1 MSDSQRALESGESG
15 SRAENPL
22 AATLL
27 SSLARAEPARFDPAA
42 LRALTQYLGR
52 VGRRVLWFK
61 LLRGVAF
68 AAGAAGLLVSIAAIT
83 TGPSLSLTGAGLI
96 WALVLGVGALA
107 GAVGVGSLEDL
118 SGPRRAKLL
127 RPYHPGLSSRARS
140 AAELARTPNGSPE
153 LIASLARGVTEEL
166 SALPLSTVVPAPT
179 HYASHVSGALLVALA
194 AAALLARRDDAAAG
208 LYALLHP
215 GAHDAEGT
223 LVGLWVAS
231 LRARVTYPPVSGRDP
246 DELAQLRS
254 LSVPEGATLELTLRP
269 RIAIERA
276 VLRLGERTLPWR
288 RQEDG
293 TLALSLT
300 AEESGKLELRARI
313 GASWVSDPEPRELRV
328 DKDAAPVVEL
338 LAPLSDQEAEPNQHV
353 PFRYRAKD
361 DHGLD
366 GVDLV
371 VQLGPNRERRLRVQ
385 SFAEGKTMLRDEGS
399 TDVVPAAFGAR
410 PGQTLAV
417 WIEARDRDAFGGANV
432 GRSPVRTIRIGDAD
446 GDKGPELP
454 LLLAARD
461 RALDALAERLENPR
475 HDDPSKVDGAHA
487 RATAKA
493 TRDLIEALSALA
505 DGYEDG
511 KSGESANESLV
522 RDMNRRV
529 SRLLREE
536 PGTSDWAKLDKTA
549 VAELEEDT
557 LWLADLI
564 GRAKLDAAEGAL
576 SRLSATRQRMRK
588 LLNQLK
594 ESDDPAQRA
603 ELLAEIARAR
613 AELNEIGERLS
624 QAESDVPSDFVNY
637 EALRRDADDDPLQ
650 QLERALAQGDLDA
663 AEKALGMLDER
674 MASLESGLQGGHD
687 SFGNARFSPRNAAL
701 DKAQTEVKQLQES
714 QEQLAKESDRLA
726 QKARGRGPEQRA
738 FEAENE
744 RLSQR
749 SEQLEKRTRELEA
762 GKMQPA
768 VAESQRTAAQRLRDA
783 RDALRQGEVQEARNM
798 AERAASDLQALAAE
812 MKLDAR
818 MFPGHDNTRPAAA
831 RKADELAR
839 EVAKLAGEI
848 EANMPGEP
856 DALSPEERQALQK
869 QAPGQRQ
876 LGERAGKLAESSR
889 EEGPA
894 GMQGGLD
901 RAAQSMKQAED
912 ALEQGDLSKAR
923 TQQREALDRLRDVS
937 RQIEQQ
943 KQASRGGRAGGQGR
957 PEGRDGQSDEKV
969 AIPENDTDSRR
980 SELRRRVL
988 DARRATTPDSFER
1001 SVERYYQEILR

>member
-1 MSDSQRALESGESG
+1 VPDSQRALKSEEFARRPLPTDGE
-15 SRAENPL
+15 
-22 AATLL
+22 
-27 SSLARAEPARFDPAA
+27 LARRQLPTAI
-42 LRALTQYLGR
+42 RALTQYLSR

-61 LLRGVAF
+61 LLRGLAL
-68 AAGAAGLLVSIAAIT
+68 AASTAGTLLWLGATLS
-83 TGPSLSLTGAGLI
+83 GPSVSLTGAGLI
-96 WALVLGVGALA
+96 WALVLVATALA
-107 GAVGVGSLEDL
+107 CAVGIGPLDDL
-118 SGPRRAKLL
+118 RGPRRAKLL
-127 RPYHPGLSSRARS
+127 HPYHPGLSSRARS

-166 SALPLSTVVPAPT
+166 NALPLATVVPAPRHFAAT
-179 HYASHVSGALLVALA
+179 LGGASALALLSVV
-194 AAALLARRDDAAAG
+194 LLTGRDDAAAG

-215 GAHDAEGT
+215 GAHDAQGT
-223 LVGLWVAS
+223 LVGLWVSS
-231 LRARVTYPPVSGRDP
+231 LRARVSYPPASGREP
-246 DELAQLRS
+246 DELAQVRS
-254 LSVPEGATLELTLRP
+254 LSVPEGATIELTLQP

-276 VLRLGERTLPWR
+276 VLKLGERTLPWR
-288 RQEDG
+288 RREDG
-293 TLALSLT
+293 ALTLALT
-300 AEESGKLELRARI
+300 AEESGKLELRARV
-313 GASWVSDPEPRELRV
+313 GAAWISDPEPRELRV

-338 LAPLSDQEAEPNQHV
+338 LTPLTDQDAEPNQHV
-353 PFRYRAKD
+353 PFSYRVKD

-385 SFAEGKTMLRDEGS
+385 SFAQQGTTLRDEGS

-410 PGQTLAV
+410 AGQTLAV
-417 WIEARDRDAFGGANV
+417 WIEARDRDSFGGANV

-446 GDKGPELP
+446 GDKGPELS

-461 RALDALAERLENPR
+461 RALDALAERLEHPR
-475 HDDPSKVDGAHA
+475 HDDPSKLDAAHT
-487 RATAKA
+487 RKSNKA

-511 KSGESANESLV
+511 PDGESANESLV

-536 PGTSDWAKLDKTA
+536 NGNAEPAAWARVDRSA
-549 VAELEEDT
+549 VGELEEDA
-557 LWLADLI
+557 LWLSDLI
-564 GRAKLDAAEGAL
+564 GRAKLEAAEGAL

-594 ESDDPAQRA
+594 QSDDPAQRA

-613 AELNEIGERLS
+613 AEMSEIGEKLS
-624 QAESDVPSDFVNY
+624 QAEADVPGDFVNY
-637 EALRRDADDDPLQ
+637 EALRREADDDPLQ
-650 QLERALAQGDLDA
+650 QLERALAQGDLEA

-674 MASLESGLQGGHD
+674 MASLESGLQGGSD
-687 SFGNARFSPRNAAL
+687 AFGNARFAPRNAAL
-701 DKAQTEVKQLQES
+701 DRAQAEVKQLQEN
-714 QEQLAKESDRLA
+714 QEQLAKESDRVA
-726 QKARGRGPEQRA
+726 QKARGRGPEQHQ

-749 SEQLEKRTRELEA
+749 GEALEKRTRELEA

-783 RDALRQGEVQEARNM
+783 HDALRQGEVQEARNM
-798 AERAASDLQALAAE
+798 AERAASDLESVAGE
-812 MKLDAR
+812 MRLDAR
-818 MFPGHDNTRPAAA
+818 MFPGHDNSRPQAA

-839 EVAKLAGEI
+839 EVSKFAREI
-848 EANMPGEP
+848 EQNMPHEP
-856 DALSPEERQALQK
+856 DQLSSDERQALQK
-869 QAPGQRQ
+869 QAPGQKN
-876 LGERAGKLAESSR
+876 LGERAGKLAEASR

-894 GMQGGLD
+894 GVPSGLD
-901 RAAQSMKQAED
+901 RASQSMKEAEN
-912 ALEQGDLSKAR
+912 ALEQGDLSRAR
-923 TQQREALDRLRDVS
+923 TQQREALDRLREVA

-943 KQASRGGRAGGQGR
+943 QRATRGGRAKGEGR
-957 PEGRDGQSDEKV
+957 GEGRDNSSDEKV
-969 AIPENDTDSRR
+969 AIPDNEGDSRR

-988 DARRATTPDSFER
+988 DARRANTPDSFER